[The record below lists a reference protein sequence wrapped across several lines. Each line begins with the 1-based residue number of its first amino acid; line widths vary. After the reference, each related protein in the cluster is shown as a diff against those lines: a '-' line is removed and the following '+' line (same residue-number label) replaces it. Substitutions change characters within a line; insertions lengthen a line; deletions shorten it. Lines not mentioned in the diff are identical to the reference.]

1 MLNLDVD
8 KSEDLNSSKYRKETK
23 MPRIHNHGNKGGKDA
38 EGSMDLSF
46 ENNNMEGIGDTLDPN
61 RAKV

>member
-1 MLNLDVD
+1 
-8 KSEDLNSSKYRKETK
+8 

>member
-8 KSEDLNSSKYRKETK
+8 KSEDLNSSKYRKEAK
-23 MPRIHNHGNKGGKDA
+23 MPRIHNHGTKGGKDA
-38 EGSMDLSF
+38 EGSMDVSF
-46 ENNNMEGIGDTLDPN
+46 ENNMEGIGDTLDPN